1 MISVY
6 LLLDFV
12 YPHKYP
18 QTSTWKEK
26 YLCIQKTNIFIN
38 MDSKNISFN
47 DMPKMIAVMYDK
59 LNELGDKVDRLMPT
73 EKSEEPQWMNVAALI
88 EYLPN
93 HPAEQT
99 VYGWTSARKIP
110 FHKRGKS
117 ILFNKTEIDQWL
129 SSGTYRKSQEEMEQE
144 AMSFINSKRY
154 GRR

>member
-1 MISVY
+1 
-6 LLLDFV
+6 
-12 YPHKYP
+12 
-18 QTSTWKEK
+18 
-26 YLCIQKTNIFIN
+26 

-47 DMPKMIAVMYDK
+47 DMPQMMAVMYDK
-59 LNELGDKVDRLMPT
+59 LNELGDKVDKLMPT
-73 EKSEEPQWMNVAALI
+73 GKNEEPQWMNVAALI

-110 FHKRGKS
+110 FRKRGKS
-117 ILFNKTEIDQWL
+117 ILFNKAEIDQWL
-129 SSGTYRKSQEEMEQE
+129 SSGTYRKSQEEMEHE